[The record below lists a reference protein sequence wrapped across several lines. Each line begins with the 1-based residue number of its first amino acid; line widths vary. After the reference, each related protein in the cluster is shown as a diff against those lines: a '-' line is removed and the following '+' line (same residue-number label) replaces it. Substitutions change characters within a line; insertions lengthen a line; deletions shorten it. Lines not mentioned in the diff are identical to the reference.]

1 MKFYYAPMEGVAGYV
16 YRSAHNKFFDGID
29 KYFAPFI
36 VADQT
41 NGFRKKDINDILSEN
56 NSGLK
61 LVPQILSNNAKD
73 FIHTSKKIKE
83 LNYDEINLNLGCPS
97 TIVVS
102 KNRGSG
108 FLALKNELKLFLDEI
123 FSSPT
128 TEISIKTRLGKEQH
142 DEFYELIEIFN
153 QYPIKELI
161 IHPRIQTDIY
171 NNKPNLK
178 VFKDALSLSKNPV
191 GYNGDIFTVKDFLET
206 TEAFPEV
213 NTFMIG
219 RGLLANPGLVA
230 QIKKN
235 EGLDKSVLYS
245 FHNQIYVDYQIM
257 LNEDRKVLSK
267 MKETW
272 FYMIQAFSNY
282 EAYFTGIRRSESL
295 KDYETAVALL
305 FNEQNIL
312 ENFGY
317 NK

>member
-16 YRSAHNKFFDGID
+16 YRSAHSKFFDGID

-41 NGFRKKDINDILSEN
+41 DSFRKKDINDILMEN
-56 NSGLK
+56 NRGLT
-61 LVPQILSNNAKD
+61 LVPQILSNNPKD
-73 FIHTSKKIKE
+73 FIHTSKKIKK
-83 LNYDEINLNLGCPS
+83 LNYNEINLNLGCPS
-97 TIVVS
+97 TVVVS

-108 FLALKNELKLFLDEI
+108 FLALKNELKVFLDEI
-123 FSSPT
+123 FSSHI
-128 TEISIKTRLGKEQH
+128 TEISIKTRLGKEQP

-191 GYNGDIFTVKDFLET
+191 CYNGDIFTVKEFLEI

-213 NTFMIG
+213 DTFMIG
-219 RGLLANPGLVA
+219 RGLLANPGLVD
-230 QIKKN
+230 QIKRNSK
-235 EGLDKSVLYS
+235 LDKNVLYS
-245 FHNQIYVDYQIM
+245 FHNQIYAEYRLM
-257 LNEDRKVLSK
+257 LDEDRKVLSK

-282 EAYFTGIRRSESL
+282 ETYFIDIRRAESL
-295 KDYETAVALL
+295 KDYETAVGRL
-305 FNEQNIL
+305 FNEQHIL
-312 ENFGY
+312 DHFGY
-317 NK
+317 YK